1 MRPIVLL
8 AIVLASAVGA
18 ITPDSVSATTININ
32 PSKDNTLYEYVV
44 ADGDR
49 SNGAGLH
56 FFAGKTGQGYIRRAV
71 LAFNVAGSI
80 PPGSTIT
87 SVSLSMHLSRGAGNG
102 TRTIELHKLIADWG
116 EGKSVAFGQ
125 EGQGWLAATN
135 DATWRHRFYD
145 TIFWTT
151 EGGEFS
157 AII

>member
-8 AIVLASAVGA
+8 AIVLASALGA

-32 PSKDNTLYEYVV
+32 PSKDNTLYEYVA

-87 SVSLSMHLSRGAGNG
+87 SVSLSMHLSREVG
-102 TRTIELHKLIADWG
+102 TARGPLSCT
-116 EGKSVAFGQ
+116 S
-125 EGQGWLAATN
+125 
-135 DATWRHRFYD
+135 
-145 TIFWTT
+145 
-151 EGGEFS
+151 
-157 AII
+157 

>member
-8 AIVLASAVGA
+8 AIVLANSA
-18 ITPDSVSATTININ
+18 SATTVNIY

-116 EGKSVAFGQ
+116 GGKSGAFGP
-125 EGQGWLAATN
+125 
-135 DATWRHRFYD
+135 
-145 TIFWTT
+145 
-151 EGGEFS
+151 
-157 AII
+157 